1 MFSITVRDHMM
12 VAHSFRGD
20 VFGPA
25 QRLHGATFVVDA
37 TFRRPDLDADGIVVD
52 IGLATQQLGE
62 VLGELNYRNLDDEP
76 AFAGVNTSTEFLARV
91 VADRFA
97 DRVHAG
103 ALGEGAR
110 GITAIVVTLHESHIA
125 WASYERSL

>member
-1 MFSITVRDHMM
+1 MFSITVRDHIMI
-12 VAHSFRGD
+12 AHSFSGE

-25 QRLHGATFVVDA
+25 QRLHGATFLVDA
-37 TFRRPDLDADGIVVD
+37 TFRRPELDADNIVVD
-52 IGLATQQLGE
+52 IGLATQELGT
-62 VLGELNYRNLDDEP
+62 VVGELNYRNLDDDP
-76 AFAGVNTSTEFLARV
+76 DFTGINTSTEFLAKV
-91 VADRFA
+91 IADRLA

-110 GITAIVVTLHESHIA
+110 GLAGITVTLHESHVA